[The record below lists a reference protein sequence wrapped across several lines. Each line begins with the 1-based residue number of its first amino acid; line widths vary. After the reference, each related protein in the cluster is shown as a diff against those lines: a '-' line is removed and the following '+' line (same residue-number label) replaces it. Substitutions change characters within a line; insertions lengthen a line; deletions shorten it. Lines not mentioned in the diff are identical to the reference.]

1 MSEKSSKID
10 ATLRKLAENTATGI
24 GEAPGEMDDVEFLSG
39 SDLAGDPNCP
49 FCHGLGYLRRD
60 LPIGHPDF
68 GRVQICS
75 CRQGQVAQQIHE
87 RLFAISNL
95 ANLQHLIFENFQAR
109 GRVGLGPWQAD
120 SLERAFNQAQQFAQK
135 AEGWLLLQGGFGCGK
150 THLAA
155 AIANFT
161 VSLGVPTLFITV
173 PDLLDALRFTYDD
186 PESTFE
192 ERFEEIRTAP
202 LLIMDDFG
210 TQNATSWAQEKLFQI
225 LNYRYINHLPLVVTT
240 NLLLE
245 QIEGRIRSRLE
256 DPELVTRVFIQAPDY
271 RRPTDDTTHSDLSS
285 LAMHHDQ
292 TFSNWDDRQAEN
304 LSTDERRSLD
314 NALKIAINYARSP
327 QGWLVFCGPYACGK
341 THLAAAIANSRAD
354 LGQPPMLIS
363 VSDLLDHLRA
373 TFSASSP
380 VSLDRRFEEIRNAP
394 LLILD
399 ALGEQSPTAWANEK
413 LFQLIDYRHIN
424 KLPTV
429 FTTAKY
435 PEELDERVYSRI
447 MDSRLCTICSIKAP
461 GYRGGA
467 QTKPAIHRKRKQSG

>member
-1 MSEKSSKID
+1 MTEKINKLD
-10 ATLRKLAENTATGI
+10 ATLRKLSENTATGTSEPSPEASE
-24 GEAPGEMDDVEFLSG
+24 GEYLSPT
-39 SDLAGDPNCP
+39 DLAGDINCP
-49 FCHGLGYLRRD
+49 YCHGLGYLRRD

-68 GRVQICS
+68 GRLQICS
-75 CRQGQVAQQIHE
+75 CRNGQISKLIHQ
-87 RLFAISNL
+87 RLFSISNL
-95 ANLQHLIFENFQAR
+95 ENLQHLTFENFQPR

-120 SLERAFNQAQQFAQK
+120 SLERAYNQAQQFSQK
-135 AEGWLLLQGGFGCGK
+135 ADGWLLLQGGFGCGK

-173 PDLLDALRFTYDD
+173 PDLLDALRFTYDN

-192 ERFEEIRTAP
+192 QRFEEIRTAP

-210 TQNATSWAQEKLFQI
+210 TQNATAWAQEKLFQI
-225 LNYRYINHLPLVVTT
+225 LNYRYINRLPLVVTT
-240 NLLLE
+240 NLLLD

-285 LAMHHDQ
+285 LAMHHEQ
-292 TFSNWDDRQAEN
+292 TFSSWDDRQSEN
-304 LSTDERRSLD
+304 ISSEFRDSLAS
-314 NALKIAINYARSP
+314 ALKIATNYAREP
-327 QGWLVFCGPYACGK
+327 RGWLVFTGTYACGK

-354 LGQPPMLIS
+354 IGQPPLFIS
-363 VSDLLDHLRA
+363 VADLLDHLRA
-373 TFSASSP
+373 TFSSNSSI
-380 VSLDRRFEEIRNAP
+380 SLDRRFEEIRSAP
-394 LLILD
+394 VLILD
-399 ALGEQSPTAWANEK
+399 ALGEQSPTPWANEK

-429 FTTAKY
+429 ITTAKY
-435 PEELDERVYSRI
+435 LNEVDERIYSRI

-461 GYRGGA
+461 GYTGGESKA
-467 QTKPAIHRKRKQSG
+467 PRRQKRTR

>member
-1 MSEKSSKID
+1 MTEKINRIE
-10 ATLRKLAENTATGI
+10 ATLKKLAEDTQNGTGESPHEMSELEYLSAT
-24 GEAPGEMDDVEFLSG
+24 
-39 SDLAGDPNCP
+39 DLAGDPKCP
-49 FCHGLGYLRRD
+49 YCHGLGYLRRD

-68 GRVQICS
+68 GKLQICS
-75 CRQGQVAQQIHE
+75 CRRGQVSQQIHQ
-87 RLFAISNL
+87 RLFSISNL
-95 ANLQHLIFENFQAR
+95 ENLQHLTFENFQPR

-120 SLERAFNQAQQFAQK
+120 SLERAYNQAQQFAQK
-135 AEGWLLLQGGFGCGK
+135 VEGWLLLQGGFGCGK

-161 VSLGVPTLFITV
+161 VGIGVPTLFITV
-173 PDLLDALRFTYDD
+173 PDLLDALRFAYDN
-186 PESTFE
+186 PQSTFE
-192 ERFEEIRTAP
+192 QRFEEIRSAP

-225 LNYRYINHLPLVVTT
+225 VNYRYINHLPLVVTT

-285 LAMHHDQ
+285 LGMHHDQ
-292 TFSNWDDRQAEN
+292 TFDSWDDRQRDN
-304 LSTDERRSLD
+304 LAPEDRRSLE
-314 NALKIAINYARSP
+314 NALKTATDYARSP
-327 QGWLVFCGPYACGK
+327 QGWLVFTGTYACGK
-341 THLAAAIANSRAD
+341 THLAAAIANARAD

-373 TFSASSP
+373 TFSSNSP

-399 ALGEQSPTAWANEK
+399 AVGEQSPTPWANEK
-413 LFQLIDYRHIN
+413 LFQLIDYRHLN

-429 FTTAKY
+429 ITTAKHV
-435 PEELDERVYSRI
+435 LDLEPRLQSRI
-447 MDSRLCTICSIKAP
+447 LDARLCTICAIDAP
-461 GYRGGA
+461 GYRGTSQKTGSRRRRV
-467 QTKPAIHRKRKQSG
+467 K

>member
-1 MSEKSSKID
+1 MSE
-10 ATLRKLAENTATGI
+10 
-24 GEAPGEMDDVEFLSG
+24 VEYLSPT
-39 SDLAGDPNCP
+39 DLAGDINCP
-49 FCHGLGYLRRD
+49 YCHGLGYLRRD

-68 GRVQICS
+68 GRLQICS
-75 CRQGQVAQQIHE
+75 CRHGQVSQQIHQ
-87 RLFAISNL
+87 RLFSISNL
-95 ANLQHLIFENFQAR
+95 DNLRHLTFENFQPR

-120 SLERAFNQAQQFAQK
+120 SLERAYNQSQQFSQK
-135 AEGWLLLQGGFGCGK
+135 ADGWLLLQGGFGCGK

-173 PDLLDALRFTYDD
+173 PDLLDALRYTYDN

-192 ERFEEIRTAP
+192 QRFEEIRTAP

-210 TQNATSWAQEKLFQI
+210 TQNATAWAQEKLFQI
-225 LNYRYINHLPLVVTT
+225 LNYRYINRLPLVVTT
-240 NLLLE
+240 NLLLD

-285 LAMHHDQ
+285 LAMHHEQ
-292 TFSNWDDRQAEN
+292 TFSSWDDRQSEN
-304 LSTDERRSLD
+304 ISTEFRASLGS
-314 NALKIAINYARSP
+314 ALKIATNYAREP
-327 QGWLVFCGPYACGK
+327 RGWLVFTGTYACGK

-354 LGQPPMLIS
+354 IGQPPLFIS

-373 TFSASSP
+373 TFSTNSS
-380 VSLDRRFEEIRNAP
+380 VSLDRRFEEIRSAP

-399 ALGEQSPTAWANEK
+399 ALGEQSPTPWANEK
-413 LFQLIDYRHIN
+413 LFQLVDYRHIN

-429 FTTAKY
+429 ITTAKY
-435 PEELDERVYSRI
+435 LNEIDERIYSRI

-461 GYRGGA
+461 GYTGG
-467 QTKPAIHRKRKQSG
+467 QTRATRRQKRAR

>member
-1 MSEKSSKID
+1 MTEKTGKID
-10 ATLRKLAENTATGI
+10 ATLKKLVEGMPNGTSETGS
-24 GEAPGEMDDVEFLSG
+24 EMSQVEYLSTT
-39 SDLAGDPNCP
+39 DLVGDPNCP
-49 FCHGLGYLRRD
+49 YCHGLGYLRRD

-68 GRVQICS
+68 GKLQLCS
-75 CRQGQVAQQIHE
+75 CRQGQVAHQIHQ
-87 RLFAISNL
+87 RLFSISNL
-95 ANLQHLIFENFQAR
+95 DNLQHLTFENFQPR

-161 VSLGVPTLFITV
+161 VGLGLPTLFITV
-173 PDLLDALRFTYDD
+173 PDLLDALRFSYDS

-192 ERFEEIRTAP
+192 QRFEEIRNAP

-210 TQNATSWAQEKLFQI
+210 TQNATAWAQEKLFQI
-225 LNYRYINHLPLVVTT
+225 VNFRYINRMPLVVTT

-285 LAMHHDQ
+285 LAMHHEQ
-292 TFSNWDDRQAEN
+292 TFSTWDDRTSEK
-304 LSTDERRSLD
+304 LSQDDRNSLEA
-314 NALKIAINYARSP
+314 ALKAATDYARSP
-327 QGWLVFCGPYACGK
+327 QGWLVFTGPYASGK
-341 THLAAAIANSRAD
+341 THLSAAIANSRAD
-354 LGQPPMLIS
+354 LGQPPMFIS
-363 VSDLLDHLRA
+363 VSNLLDHLRA
-373 TFSASSP
+373 TFSVNSP
-380 VSLDRRFEEIRNAP
+380 VSLDRRFEEIRSAA

-399 ALGEQSPTAWANEK
+399 ALGEQSPTPWANEK
-413 LFQLIDYRHIN
+413 LFQLIDYRHLN

-429 FTTAKY
+429 MTTAKY
-435 PEELDERVYSRI
+435 LDELDSRVLSRI
-447 MDSRLCTICSIKAP
+447 QDTRICNICAITAP
-461 GYRGGA
+461 GYRGSP
-467 QTKPAIHRKRKQSG
+467 QKPARRRKQSK

>member
-1 MSEKSSKID
+1 MLGGTSE
-10 ATLRKLAENTATGI
+10 AA
-24 GEAPGEMDDVEFLSG
+24 GEVSDVEYFAAAN
-39 SDLAGDPNCP
+39 LAGDPNCP
-49 FCHGLGYLRRD
+49 YCHGLGYLRRD

-68 GRVQICS
+68 GKLQICS
-75 CRQGQVAQQIHE
+75 CRQGQVSQQIHQ
-87 RLFAISNL
+87 RLFSISNL
-95 ANLQHLIFENFQAR
+95 DNLQHLTFENFQAR

-135 AEGWLLLQGGFGCGK
+135 ADGWLLLQGGFGCGK

-161 VSLGVPTLFITV
+161 VSMGVPTLFITV
-173 PDLLDALRFTYDD
+173 PDLLDALRFAYDN

-192 ERFEEIRTAP
+192 ERFEEIRNAP

-210 TQNATSWAQEKLFQI
+210 THNATSWAQEKKYQI
-225 LNYRYINHLPLVVTT
+225 INYRYINHLPLLVTT

-256 DPELVTRVFIQAPDY
+256 DPELVTRVFIQAPDF

-285 LAMHHDQ
+285 LAMHHEQ
-292 TFSNWDDRQAEN
+292 TFSSWDDRQSEN
-304 LSTDERRSLD
+304 LSTEDRHSLEA
-314 NALKIAINYARSP
+314 ALKSATDYARNP
-327 QGWLVFCGPYACGK
+327 QGWMVFTGPYACGK

-354 LGQPPMLIS
+354 MGQPPMFIS
-363 VSDLLDHLRA
+363 VSNLLDHLRA

-380 VSLDRRFEEIRNAP
+380 ISLDRRFEEIRTAP

-399 ALGEQSPTAWANEK
+399 ALGEQSPTPWANEK
-413 LFQLIDYRHIN
+413 LFQLIDFRHLN

-429 FTTAKY
+429 MTTAKY
-435 PEELDERVYSRI
+435 LDELDPRVLSRI
-447 MDSRLCTICSIKAP
+447 QDSRLCTISAITAP
-461 GYRGGA
+461 GYRG
-467 QTKPAIHRKRKQSG
+467 TPLKRSSRRKHPK

>member
-1 MSEKSSKID
+1 MTEKIKRID
-10 ATLRKLAENTATGI
+10 ATLKKLTEDTATGKSDPTAEI
-24 GEAPGEMDDVEFLSG
+24 NEMDYLAST
-39 SDLAGDPNCP
+39 DLAGDPNCP
-49 FCHGLGYLRRD
+49 YCHGLGYLRRD
-60 LPIGHPDF
+60 LPISHPDF
-68 GRVQICS
+68 GKLQICS
-75 CRQGQVAQQIHE
+75 CRHGQVSQQIHQ
-87 RLFAISNL
+87 RLFSISNL
-95 ANLQHLIFENFQAR
+95 ENLQHLTFENFQPR

-120 SLERAFNQAQQFAQK
+120 SLERAYNQAQQFAQK

-161 VSLGVPTLFITV
+161 VGIGMPTLFITV
-173 PDLLDALRFTYDD
+173 PDLLDALRFAYDN

-192 ERFEEIRTAP
+192 QRFEEIRTAP

-210 TQNATSWAQEKLFQI
+210 TQNATAWAQEKLFQI
-225 LNYRYINHLPLVVTT
+225 INYRYINRLPLVVTT

-256 DPELVTRVFIQAPDY
+256 DPEVVSRVFIQAPDY

-285 LAMHHDQ
+285 LAMHHEQ
-292 TFSNWDDRQAEN
+292 TFSTWDDRQSEK
-304 LSTDERRSLD
+304 LSTEELHSLE
-314 NALKIAINYARSP
+314 NALKAATDYARNP
-327 QGWLVFCGPYACGK
+327 QGWLVFTGTYACGK

-373 TFSASSP
+373 TFSTSSQI
-380 VSLDRRFEEIRNAP
+380 SLDRRFEEIRSAP

-399 ALGEQSPTAWANEK
+399 ALGEQSPTPWANEK
-413 LFQLIDYRHIN
+413 LFQLVDYRHLN

-429 FTTAKY
+429 ITTAKH
-435 PEELDERVYSRI
+435 PLELDPRILSRI
-447 MDSRLCTICSIKAP
+447 QDARICIICTIEAS
-461 GYRGGA
+461 GYRGTP
-467 QTKPAIHRKRKQSG
+467 QKPTSRKRRSK